1 MEECTVLITS
11 TTGSLIWCIALLH
24 PLSENTIASMEKHGC
39 LITNDGSLRH
49 SFVGIRR
56 VTRALIESM

>member
-11 TTGSLIWCIALLH
+11 TIGSLIWCIALLH

-49 SFVGIRR
+49 SFVGI
-56 VTRALIESM
+56 